1 MTTTPSIQTHAAIN
15 VCKKANFLYYIHN
28 FRGFAILAI
37 VAHHVIIS
45 LEWKNSGI
53 EDIVLLLIGN
63 GSVYFVFIA
72 GFLFQFL
79 SSKYEYKSYSS
90 PKSVVRE
97 EEVVRGFP
105 CGKSLTIQI
114 GLLYLFKKLQYV
126 IAPYILVSLP
136 AILLTVLESSLFS
149 APDWFITKFSGWPL
163 AGQIVMYLL
172 TGSLLSQFWFI
183 PMITIFYLVSP
194 LLIWVDRHPRFYWI
208 LPALLVIT
216 AIVPRPEES
225 NAIQSFLH
233 FASIYVGGMFCSHY
247 REKLLPLIQ
256 KRYLLF
262 LSLVVLLSGLQ
273 YWFKPDLET
282 FNSLAKLVLSLLI
295 MCFLWAKES
304 QLPQI
309 FNRSMGFVAELSFG
323 IYFLHEYFI
332 VLLPGVEKRLGLN
345 NFPTK
350 ANLLSFLLNYLVVLG
365 ASIGTILIIK
375 KILGKNS
382 RFLVGC

>member
-1 MTTTPSIQTHAAIN
+1 MTVASGVKASAPIN
-15 VCKKANFLYYIHN
+15 TRKKANFLYYIHN

-37 VAHHVIIS
+37 VAHHVLVS

-53 EDIVLLLIGN
+53 EDIALLLIGN
-63 GSVYFVFIA
+63 GSIYFVFIA

-79 SSKYEYKSYSS
+79 SSKYEYKSY
-90 PKSVVRE
+90 
-97 EEVVRGFP
+97 
-105 CGKSLTIQI
+105 
-114 GLLYLFKKLQYV
+114 LLKKFQYV

-136 AILLTVLESSLFS
+136 AILLTVLGNSLFS
-149 APDWFITKFSGWPL
+149 APDWFITKFSSWPL

-194 LLIWVDRHPRFYWI
+194 LLIWVDRHPRYYWI

-216 AIVPRPEES
+216 ASVPRPEES

-233 FASIYVGGMFCSHY
+233 FASIYVGGMFCSRY

-256 KRYLLF
+256 KRALLF
-262 LSLVVLLSGLQ
+262 LSLFALLSGLQ

-304 QLPQI
+304 QLPQF

-345 NFPTK
+345 NVPNQ